1 MVIQNA
7 INNLITSQAA
17 NRVYGI
23 DRRQCISASNGN
35 FVTITNVV
43 DCTIVASVS
52 VPIVCTFAAGFD
64 SIGVP
69 IDYIGSLSNNQ
80 TLSNLATGSH
90 YLYLERNATTG
101 ALTCNKTTIVPI
113 YSNTAPVSPATGQHW
128 FKTFTDSLTSQ
139 QGYKMYEWSGS
150 VWVVRQ
156 RVFIGQAID
165 GNGAGISSL
174 ASYATNR
181 KYQSAWIDYNS
192 FTLIAISHNFGMTLA
207 EAEATWTAY
216 GRSSSADLTA
226 TFVQMLWAQGDGVN
240 FYGMQPREGNR
251 LSHTFVVQPS
261 GLYVDNSGVQVVTGQ
276 VQIAIS
282 SGW

>member
-35 FVTITNVV
+35 FVTVTNVV

-156 RVFIGQAID
+156 RVFIGQAIN

-181 KYQSAWIDYNS
+181 QYISDWLTVGLGTTMS
-192 FTLIAISHNFGMTLA
+192 FTHNLGMTAA
-207 EAEATWTAY
+207 EAAATLTFY
-216 GRSSSADLTA
+216 GRQNSSDLLES
-226 TFVQMLWAQGDGVN
+226 FV
-240 FYGMQPREGNR
+240 
-251 LSHTFVVQPS
+251 PS
-261 GLYVDNSGVQVVTGQ
+261 GFYVNALGYGVLTYGTGSRLNHAFVTGDAGIYAPAG
-276 VQIAIS
+276 VWLTVADIKCSINS
-282 SGW
+282 TW